1 MFQRFI
7 GLNSSLLVTVIGLTT
22 MIGIHAAACGAE
34 SEWRVGLARVPI
46 TPRTPIPM
54 CGYAPQLSEGVL
66 DELYAKAI
74 AIEHANG
81 QRAVLL
87 TADLLFFRA
96 PMAEMVRKTIM
107 EKTGL
112 RRRQILLN
120 ASHTHSGPVFGVKD
134 PERFDLPGDQR
145 KTVDT
150 YTQEL
155 LGQLVD
161 IAVAAL
167 ADLSPARLWWGV
179 GAAGDFVMNRRL
191 MTPEGTCRGMGPNPR
206 GPVDRDVPVLRVDS
220 IEGQL
225 QALLFGCACHPVTL
239 DGRNRKI
246 SGDYAGFAQQA
257 IENKYPGVQAMFM
270 IGCGGDANSHP
281 RGGEQQEQLVRR
293 HGDRL
298 GSEVCRVAAGQL
310 QPVHGPLKVELQL
323 VDLPLEHTLSSEQ
336 LQEIIDKKPSYWH
349 ERNARKMLERLNRN
363 ERMPKDYRTSVAL
376 WQFGDD
382 LTLVGLPGE
391 AVADYALMLR
401 EILGPERLWVAA
413 YCNESFGY
421 LPTAKMLSEGGHET
435 MCLTLAVGFFSPK
448 VQDVVIDTVRQL
460 ARKAGRRLPQ

>member
-1 MFQRFI
+1 MCQRFF
-7 GLNSSLLVTVIGLTT
+7 GRSSSFLVAVIGWT
-22 MIGIHAAACGAE
+22 MTIGIVSAVCGAE
-34 SEWRVGLARVPI
+34 SEWRVGLARVQI
-46 TPRTPIPM
+46 TPKTPIPM

-66 DELYAKAI
+66 DELHAKAM
-74 AIEHANG
+74 AIEDANG
-81 QRAVLL
+81 QRAVLI

-96 PMAEMVRKTIM
+96 PLAEVVRKKIM

-120 ASHTHSGPVFGVKD
+120 ASHTHSGPVFGVED
-134 PERFDLPGDQR
+134 PDRFDLPADQR

-167 ADLSPARLWWGV
+167 ADLRPARLSWGV

-191 MTPEGTCRGMGPNPR
+191 MTPEGMCRGMGPNPQ
-206 GPVDRDVPVLRVDS
+206 GVVDRDVPVLRLDS
-220 IEGQL
+220 PDGQL
-225 QALLFGCACHPVTL
+225 RALLFGCACHPVTL

-246 SGDYAGFAQQA
+246 SGDYAGFAQQYV
-257 IENKYPGVQAMFM
+257 EDKHPGVQAMFM

-281 RGGEQQEQLVRR
+281 RGGPQQEQLVRR
-293 HGDRL
+293 HGHRL
-298 GSEVCRVAAGQL
+298 GREVCRVAADQL
-310 QPVHGPLKVELQL
+310 QPVHGPLKVELQAIA
-323 VDLPLEHTLSSEQ
+323 LPLEHTLSREQ
-336 LQEIIDKKPSYWH
+336 LREIVDKKPSYWH
-349 ERNARKMLERLNRN
+349 ERNARRMLERLNRN
-363 ERMPKDYRTSVAL
+363 EPLPENYRTTIAL

-391 AVADYALMLR
+391 GVADYALLLR
-401 EILGPERLWVAA
+401 EVLGPEHLWIAA

-421 LPTAKMLSEGGHET
+421 LPTAKMLHEGGHET

-448 VQDVVIDTVRQL
+448 VQDVVIDAVRQL
-460 ARKAGRRLPQ
+460 ARKAGRTLPP